1 MEKKERK
8 ITICLY
14 VVAISLLRA
23 MNKIGENVRESDIPN
38 IINKV
43 YDAADYKG
51 NEIERQ
57 RMFDMVL
64 LQYKRLLAHPNSERK
79 EYIVSNRDHL
89 PLAIFD
95 TLNEARDFVSDYRA
109 ALNLKLPNDVRI
121 NVKYAY

>member
-8 ITICLY
+8 IMICIYVIAITI
-14 VVAISLLRA
+14 LRVK
-23 MNKIGENVRESDIPN
+23 NKFGENARESDILN

-57 RMFDMVL
+57 RMLDMVL
-64 LQYKRLLAHPNSERK
+64 LQYKRLLGHSNSERK
-79 EYIVSNRDHL
+79 EYIVTNRDNLHI
-89 PLAIFD
+89 AIFY
-95 TLNEARDFVSDYRA
+95 TLNEARDFASDYRV

-121 NVKYAY
+121 NVNYVD

>member
-8 ITICLY
+8 IMICIY
-14 VVAISLLRA
+14 VVAITILRVK
-23 MNKIGENVRESDIPN
+23 NKIGEKASESDILN

-57 RMFDMVL
+57 RMLDIL
-64 LQYKRLLAHPNSERK
+64 SLQYKRLLAYPNSERK
-79 EYIVSNRDHL
+79 EYIVTNRDHL
-89 PLAIFD
+89 PLAIFY
-95 TLNEARDFVSDYRA
+95 TLNEARDFASDYRA

-121 NVKYAY
+121 NVNYVD

>member
-23 MNKIGENVRESDIPN
+23 MNKIGEKVRESDIPN

-57 RMFDMVL
+57 RMLDMVL

-79 EYIVSNRDHL
+79 EYIITNRDHL

-95 TLNEARDFVSDYRA
+95 TLNEARDFASDYRA

-121 NVKYAY
+121 NVNYAY